1 MITTDLEKRLEIKL
15 TNYFVT
21 NTLTLSKATEPMK
34 TNDRV
39 YW

>member
-15 TNYFVT
+15 TNYFVK

-34 TNDRV
+34 NNDRV